1 MFKIIQKKQL
11 QKKIELYL
19 KNRDISNLND
29 SVVTIGYLVDED
41 LFQDFEKLFEVSKE
55 MGLKNKDV
63 KIFTFM
69 EVKKKIPSLRQNQ
82 INNKEFSWKG
92 IIQNQNANEFL
103 NKPFDVL
110 IAYYNN
116 ENDYLDLMLAKSK
129 AKFKVGFEG
138 VDSRMLD
145 LIIDID
151 LLNINDFKREL
162 MKYLKVLGK
171 LN

>member
-1 MFKIIQKKQL
+1 MFKFFQKNQIQKKIDAL
-11 QKKIELYL
+11 L
-19 KNRDISNLND
+19 KSRDTSHLND
-29 SVVTIGYLVDED
+29 SVITMGFLVDED
-41 LFQDFEKLFEVSKE
+41 VFQDFEKLLKVSKE
-55 MGLKNKDV
+55 IGLKDKDV

-69 EVKKKIPSLRQNQ
+69 KVKKKLPSLRQNQ

-103 NKPFDVL
+103 NQPFDVL
-110 IAYYNN
+110 IAYYND

-138 VDSRMLD
+138 IDSRMLD
-145 LIIDID
+145 LIIDVN

-162 MKYLKVLGK
+162 TKYLMVLGK
-171 LN
+171 IK